1 MKKLF
6 LLVLSV
12 GWLLAASQ
20 TPKAAYKDFT
30 LTTVENKKI
39 HIRVKPEGIE
49 VKEYPQK
56 VIILDF
62 FGKHCPPCRAEIP
75 ILGKLQSAKKS
86 KLQIIGLH
94 VQELLT
100 MDDIKEL
107 RTMGINYPIVDYTA
121 NEENRNF
128 VGFMAQLTRWQG
140 SIPFMLFFD
149 KNGVYNGYHLGMAN
163 EESLQ
168 KFIDKLANPSQK
180 DSQKNA
186 K

>member
-1 MKKLF
+1 MRKLF
-6 LLVLSV
+6 LMILSV
-12 GWLLAASQ
+12 CWLFAASQ
-20 TPKAAYKDFT
+20 TPQAAFKDFT
-30 LTTVENKKI
+30 LTTVDNKKI

-49 VKEYPQK
+49 VKEYPGK

-75 ILGKLQSAKKS
+75 ILGTLQSGKKE

-100 MDDIKEL
+100 VDDIKEL
-107 RTMGINYPIVDYTA
+107 RKMGINYPIVDYMA

-128 VGFMAQLTRWQG
+128 VSFMAQLTHWQG

-149 KNGVYNGYHLGMAN
+149 KNGTYNGYHLGMAN
-163 EESLQ
+163 EESLK
-168 KFIDKLANPSQK
+168 KFIDKLYNPSK
-180 DSQKNA
+180 KGSSK